1 MSVLHERLKSALAP
15 RYAVLEEIGTGGMG
29 RVFRARDTTL
39 GRDVAVKVLRPESA
53 TAVGSE
59 RFEREAR
66 ALAAVSHPNIVPV
79 HECGT
84 ADGVQYYVMDFVNAP
99 TLRTRLGDGP
109 LEPSEVCRLGS
120 DLLAALA
127 ATHAAGVLHRDVKP
141 GNVFLCAD
149 RALLADFGIATDVEE
164 SAAPLTESDSPGT
177 PEYMAPEQVA
187 GEGSSER
194 SDLFSAGLVLF
205 EAFTG
210 RRWKRFQA
218 PERADWNGVPR
229 RLRPVLARA
238 LDPDS
243 DRRWPDAASF
253 RQALV
258 QSCRTRP
265 TLLRSAVVLFGALSM
280 FLLWWAWPKSP
291 PAVTADLAVLPCS
304 YSGVDP
310 EVAGFARSYAATEL
324 DQLRAVHVLSD
335 RQTLNAWDRA
345 KDRLAPDD
353 WTGWAGALRA
363 ARITECRILSAA
375 DEWRIVASL
384 HDGSGGSRG
393 PYQGSVARGDTIGAG
408 QVLFHL
414 LLEAT
419 GEAGLTNVSAEEAGV
434 LRDYSSD
441 AVLFFLDGRESFRE
455 DALRDATARF
465 SLALS
470 LEPDFALAEWHLAE
484 AERWL
489 AHKSV
494 DVDLADLYR
503 RGAARLPALDSMLL
517 AARLAPYPEKA
528 ERLREV
534 AERFPDEAYPT
545 LLYAD
550 ELYHRGGLWGEP
562 VDSAVA
568 LFESAVRKDS
578 GLAPAVEHLT
588 QASIRLGHRE
598 VAARSLEH
606 LSRIS
611 GDPGQHDVYYPAI
624 WGQAWRERF
633 SDPADARAGYEALI
647 SGFGPAGSP
656 GWVLGMREFLRLGC
670 RWVRYVELP
679 ASQSRLG
686 EQLLELGREI
696 RSPEDEAAAWLAIS
710 LGSLGQ
716 GRIDEALAALDS
728 IAGRL
733 GSYEARLQ
741 AAEWRVVP
749 WSLGFDGFDDAAA
762 QHGASELEQ
771 LYREAGDG
779 SYRAR
784 IALALALFG
793 ERNDSQGRA
802 AEWKDSLSANTAPD
816 GVAPDRWDP
825 SLLLEAAV
833 LAGRGDPQGAL
844 AVSSGLVV
852 YDSIALQQFPFGR
865 ASTYWLRSAWQMA
878 TGDTAS
884 ALRSLYWHENTD
896 LEEGT
901 MPGIAQAAEIDAAFG
916 VHARV
921 ASVRL
926 AAGRTGGESIA
937 GLPGCHLLISRAG
950 EVLRL
955 WHDPDSDLV
964 GQRDQVRAILAD
976 RGRECGIDD

>member
-15 RYAVLEEIGTGGMG
+15 RYEVLEEIGTGGMG

-66 ALAAVSHPNIVPV
+66 ALAAVSHPNIVPI

-84 ADGVQYYVMDFVNAP
+84 ADGVQYYVMDLVNAP
-99 TLRTRLGDGP
+99 TLRERLQEGP
-109 LEPSEVCRLGS
+109 LEPGDVCRLGS
-120 DLLAALA
+120 DLLAALT
-127 ATHAAGVLHRDVKP
+127 ATHTGGVIHRDVKP
-141 GNVFLCAD
+141 ANLFLCAD
-149 RALLADFGIATDVEE
+149 RALLADFGIATDVAG
-164 SAAPLTESDSPGT
+164 SAARLTESEVPGT
-177 PEYMAPEQVA
+177 PEYMAPEQVDGDGA
-187 GEGSSER
+187 SER
-194 SDLFSAGLVLF
+194 SDLYSAAMVLY

-210 RRWKRFQA
+210 RRWRRFQA
-218 PERADWNGVPR
+218 PERADWSGVPR
-229 RLRPVLARA
+229 RIRPALARA
-238 LDPDS
+238 LDPDC

-253 RQALV
+253 RQALA
-258 QSCRTRP
+258 QACRNRP
-265 TLLRSAVVLFGALSM
+265 TLLRTAVVLFGALSM
-280 FLLWWAWPKSP
+280 FLLWWAWPKTS
-291 PAVTADLAVLPCS
+291 PAVRADIAVLPCS
-304 YSGVDP
+304 YAGVDP
-310 EVAGFARSYAATEL
+310 EVARFAQSYAATEL
-324 DQLRAVHVLSD
+324 DQLRALHVLSD
-335 RQTLNAWDRA
+335 RQTLNAWDRW
-345 KDRLAPDD
+345 KERLAPDD
-353 WTGWAGALRA
+353 WAGWAGVLRA
-363 ARITECRILSAA
+363 GRVTECRILAAA

-384 HDGSGGSRG
+384 HGGSGGSHG
-393 PYQGSVARGDTIGAG
+393 PYQRSVARGDTIGAG
-408 QVLFHL
+408 QALFHL

-455 DALRDATARF
+455 DALRDAAERF
-465 SLALS
+465 SLALG

-484 AERWL
+484 AQRWL

-503 RGAARLPALDSMLL
+503 RRARRLPERDSMLL
-517 AARLAPYPEKA
+517 AARLAPYREKA

-598 VAARSLEH
+598 TAARSLDH
-606 LSRIS
+606 LGRIS
-611 GDPGQHDVYYPAI
+611 GDPGQHDVYYPAV
-624 WGQAWRERF
+624 WGQAYRERF
-633 SDPADARAGYEALI
+633 SDPAEARAGYEQLI
-647 SGFGPAGSP
+647 SGFGPAGTP

-686 EQLLELGREI
+686 GQLRLLAREI
-696 RSPEDEAAAWLAIS
+696 RSPDDEAAAWLAIA
-710 LGSLGQ
+710 LGSIGQ
-716 GRIDEALAALDS
+716 GRIDEGLAAFDS
-728 IAGRL
+728 IAGRH
-733 GSYEARLQ
+733 GAYEARLQ

-749 WSLGFDGFDDAAA
+749 WSLELEGFDRAGAERGAAELRELFDETDD
-762 QHGASELEQ
+762 GAH
-771 LYREAGDG
+771 RV
-779 SYRAR
+779 R

-793 ERNDSQGRA
+793 ERIGNRDIA
-802 AEWKDSLSANTAPD
+802 KTETDSLFAMPASEASD
-816 GVAPDRWDP
+816 RDRWEP
-825 SLLLEAAV
+825 RLLLESVV
-833 LAGRGDPQGAL
+833 LAGAGDLQGAL
-844 AVSSGLVV
+844 AASSGLVV

-865 ASTYWLRSAWQMA
+865 ASTYWLRSRWQA
-878 TGDTAS
+878 TVGDTAG

-901 MPGIAQAAEIDAAFG
+901 MPGIAQAAEIDAALG

-926 AAGRTGGESIA
+926 AAGLTGTETIA
-937 GLPGCHLLISRAG
+937 GLPRCHLFVSRAG

-955 WHDPDSDLV
+955 WNDPDPDLV
-964 GQRDQVRAILAD
+964 TQRDRVRALLAD
-976 RGRECGIDD
+976 RGSECSLDD